1 MTQSNNSGTINHD
14 GIVQKR
20 DENTVTV
27 SISSVAAC
35 AGCHA
40 EGSCTM
46 SDKQEK
52 IIEVHGNYNV
62 KPGDKVTV
70 RMQQSMGYIALFL
83 GYILPGIT
91 VIALL
96 ITLISVKLPELTSG
110 LISIG
115 ILIPYY
121 SVLFFFRERIDKK
134 FTFTLKV

>member
-1 MTQSNNSGTINHD
+1 
-14 GIVQKR
+14 
-20 DENTVTV
+20 
-27 SISSVAAC
+27 
-35 AGCHA
+35 
-40 EGSCTM
+40 
-46 SDKQEK
+46 
-52 IIEVHGNYNV
+52 
-62 KPGDKVTV
+62 
-70 RMQQSMGYIALFL
+70 MQQSMGYIALFL

-110 LISIG
+110 LISLG